1 MTMQLIGVENDFVC
15 QGKTYK
21 AELTRGLSYLYDAIA
36 LWNIVSSPKGAQL
49 SDLIQWQHETLEGQE
64 GLRVLGQAEIAQIVD
79 LLSGIEQDLSS
90 VMDEQEVVR
99 PEALSLFQKNA
110 PELLSTRPTETGT
123 VYTLANVLM
132 TIINARHFFEGAL
145 CEHCDVEI
153 EY

>member
-15 QGKTYK
+15 QGRMYR

-49 SDLIQWQHETLEGQE
+49 SDLIQWQHETPEGQE
-64 GLRVLGQAEIAQIVD
+64 GLRILGQTEIAQIVD

-99 PEALSLFQKNA
+99 PEALHHFQTNA
-110 PELLSTRPTETGT
+110 PELLNTRPTETGT

-145 CEHCDVEI
+145 CMHCDVEI